1 MRVLV
6 MAVTKKDVFTAIE
19 SLEQQGITATNATIL
34 EITGGSNATVQ
45 KYRKEYYDSRQAQ
58 AVKDA
63 IVLKDT
69 EITAL
74 TDAFASLLKQRVT
87 GVQEQYTTDIA
98 QLTASLQEASSRID
112 ELCQTVELQNESN
125 RQANAEKVTAINE
138 KTALQAH
145 YDKERKELQ
154 AEIQRLNE
162 IAYTQKGRADL
173 LEERLKQYETKPK
186 QPKTTAVKE

>member
-19 SLEQQGITATNATIL
+19 SLEQQGITATNAAIL
-34 EITGGSNATVQ
+34 DITGGSNATVQ

-87 GVQEQYTTDIA
+87 RVQEQYTTDIA

>member
-1 MRVLV
+1 

-19 SLEQQGITATNATIL
+19 SLEQQGITATNAAIL

-45 KYRKEYYDSRQAQ
+45 KYRKEYYDS
-58 AVKDA
+58 
-63 IVLKDT
+63 
-69 EITAL
+69 
-74 TDAFASLLKQRVT
+74 
-87 GVQEQYTTDIA
+87 
-98 QLTASLQEASSRID
+98 
-112 ELCQTVELQNESN
+112 

>member
-1 MRVLV
+1 MRVLF

-19 SLEQQGITATNATIL
+19 SLEQQGITATNAAIL

-98 QLTASLQEASSRID
+98 QLTTSLQEASSRID

>member
-1 MRVLV
+1 

-19 SLEQQGITATNATIL
+19 SLEQQGITATNAAIL

-74 TDAFASLLKQRVT
+74 TDDFASLLKQRVT
-87 GVQEQYTTDIA
+87 RVQEQYTTDIA

>member
-19 SLEQQGITATNATIL
+19 SLEQQGITATNAAIL

-98 QLTASLQEASSRID
+98 QLTTSLQEASSRID

>member
-19 SLEQQGITATNATIL
+19 SLEQQGITATNAALL

-98 QLTASLQEASSRID
+98 QLTTSLQEALSRID